1 MFCKGKSYSLW
12 WSLAEDQRET
22 KRFKWLQAIRFLLIV
37 EVLWFFLFVCFF
49 FWCGG
54 GGVQNY
60 RAWGKEKTSLKQLW
74 AEVMEF

>member
-37 EVLWFFLFVCFF
+37 EVLWFFLFVCLFVF
-49 FWCGG
+49 LVWWGG
-54 GGVQNY
+54 GAELQSM
-60 RAWGKEKTSLKQLW
+60 GKRKDQS
-74 AEVMEF
+74 